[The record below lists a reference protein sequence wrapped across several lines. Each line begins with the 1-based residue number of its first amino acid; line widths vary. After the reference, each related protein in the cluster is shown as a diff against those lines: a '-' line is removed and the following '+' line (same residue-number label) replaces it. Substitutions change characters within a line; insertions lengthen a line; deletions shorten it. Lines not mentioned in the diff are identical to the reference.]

1 MSIQK
6 KPEYSSDEI
15 SEKDVVA
22 FLEQNPDF
30 FARHENTL
38 LKLKISHASGDAV
51 SILEFQTD
59 RLRTQNITLQEKLR
73 NLVSVARENDRLNE
87 RIHRLTLAL
96 IDSASIDDIIDILSK
111 LYKKEFHAD
120 WAHVYLFRQD
130 NLQSPKH
137 PHCIIDL
144 DEHIT
149 SQFENFFKANRPLCG
164 RLKKQQLEILF
175 GEQADL
181 VGSAVLMPLGSHGK
195 LGMMTIGSKDSQR
208 FHSSMGTIYLHQ
220 MSEIITHAFTRLM

>member
-6 KPEYSSDEI
+6 KSEYSSYEI
-15 SEKDVVA
+15 SEKDVVE
-22 FLEQNPDF
+22 FLEQNPEF
-30 FARHENTL
+30 FANHEDTL

-51 SILEFQTD
+51 SILEYQTD
-59 RLRTQNITLQEKLR
+59 RLRAQNITLQDKLK

-96 IDSASIDDIIDILSK
+96 IDTTTIDEVIDILSK

-120 WAHVYLFRQD
+120 WANVYLFKKD
-130 NLQSPKH
+130 NLASPGH
-137 PHCIIDL
+137 PQCIIDL
-144 DEHIT
+144 DDHIT

-175 GEQADL
+175 GEQAHE
-181 VGSAVLMPLGSHGK
+181 VGSAVLMPLGGHGS
-195 LGMMTIGSKDSQR
+195 LGMIAIGSKDSHR

-220 MSEIITHAFTRLM
+220 MSEIITHAFTRLL